1 MSLTVKADVIEN
13 RLYFKLSGN
22 FAKEEID
29 KLYTDVTFLVADLTP
44 GYDVIADFSECD
56 IGQIKGESFKKI
68 SNYLMVN
75 GLGEVVRVIEGNSLL
90 YDLAKSLPSSSSGF
104 IPVYAKTHEEAKET
118 LENSIKRNGIR
129 FYVNN
134 LPIKYSTNKQCGTG
148 QLVNIST
155 GGFSVQSVTQ
165 PLSDGEEFIME
176 IIFVNEDFTTDEF
189 TVKARVIRGDENSFA
204 AKFIGL
210 NSDQKEKLWK
220 CLIFGSSLLE

>member
-13 RLYFKLSGN
+13 RLYFKLSGD

-56 IGQIKGESFKKI
+56 IGQIKGKSLKKI
-68 SNYLMVN
+68 SNYLITN
-75 GLGEVVRVIEGNSLL
+75 GLGEVVRVIGGDSLL
-90 YDLAKSLPSSSSGF
+90 YDQAKALPPSSSGF
-104 IPVYAKTHEEAKET
+104 IPVYAKTHEEANET
-118 LENSIKRNGIR
+118 LESSIKRNGIR

-134 LPIKYSTNKQCGTG
+134 LPIKYSTNKHCGTG
-148 QLVNIST
+148 NLINVST
-155 GGFSVQSVTQ
+155 GGFAVESITL
-165 PLSDGEEFIME
+165 PLSHGEEIIME

-189 TVKARVIRGDENSFA
+189 TVKAKVIRGDEHSFA

-210 NSDQKEKLWK
+210 NDDQKEKLWK
-220 CLIFGSSLLE
+220 CLIVGSR

>member
-13 RLYFKLSGN
+13 RLYFKLSGD

-56 IGQIKGESFKKI
+56 IGQIKGKSLKKI
-68 SNYLMVN
+68 SNYLITN
-75 GLGEVVRVIEGNSLL
+75 GLGEVVRVIGGDSLL
-90 YDLAKSLPSSSSGF
+90 YDQAKALPPSSSGF

-118 LENSIKRNGIR
+118 LESSVKRNGIR

-134 LPIKYSTNKQCGTG
+134 LPIKYSTNRHCGTG
-148 QLVNIST
+148 NLVNVST
-155 GGFSVQSVTQ
+155 GGFAVESITL
-165 PLSDGEEFIME
+165 PLSHGEEFIME

-189 TVKARVIRGDENSFA
+189 TVKAKVIRGDKNSFA

-210 NSDQKEKLWK
+210 SDNQKEKLWK
-220 CLIFGSSLLE
+220 CLIHGSR

>member
-13 RLYFKLSGN
+13 RLYFKLSGD

-56 IGQIKGESFKKI
+56 IVQIKGKSLKRI
-68 SNYLMVN
+68 SNYLITN
-75 GLGEVVRVIEGNSLL
+75 GLGEVVRVIGGDSLL
-90 YDLAKSLPSSSSGF
+90 YDQAKALPPSSSGF

-118 LENSIKRNGIR
+118 LESSIKRNGIR

-134 LPIKYSTNKQCGTG
+134 LPIKYSTNKHCGTG
-148 QLVNIST
+148 NLINVST
-155 GGFSVQSVTQ
+155 GGFAVESITL
-165 PLSDGEEFIME
+165 PLSHGEEVIME

-189 TVKARVIRGDENSFA
+189 TVKAKVIRGDEHWFA

-210 NSDQKEKLWK
+210 NDDQKEKLWK
-220 CLIFGSSLLE
+220 CLIVGSR

>member
-13 RLYFKLSGN
+13 RLYFKLSKD
-22 FAKEEID
+22 FAKEDID

-56 IGQIKGESFKKI
+56 IEQIKDKSFKKI
-68 SNYLMVN
+68 SNYLIVN
-75 GLGEVVRVIEGNSLL
+75 GLGEVVRVIDGNSLL
-90 YDLAKSLPSSSSGF
+90 HDLAKTDPSLSSGF

-118 LENSIKRNGIR
+118 LKNSTKRNGIR

-134 LPIKYSTNKQCGTG
+134 IPVKYSTSKQCGTG
-148 QLVNIST
+148 QLANISI
-155 GGFSVQSVTQ
+155 GGFSVQSITQ
-165 PLSDGEEFIME
+165 PLSAGEEFIMK

-189 TVKARVIRGDENSFA
+189 SVKAKVIRGDENSFA
-204 AKFIGL
+204 GKFIGL

-220 CLIFGSSLLE
+220 CLIAGSSD

>member
-1 MSLTVKADVIEN
+1 MSLTVRADVIEN

-56 IGQIKGESFKKI
+56 IDQIKGKSLKKI
-68 SNYLMVN
+68 SNYLIVN
-75 GLGEVVRVIEGNSLL
+75 GLGEVVRVIDGNSLL
-90 YDLAKSLPSSSSGF
+90 YDLAKTHPSLSSGF
-104 IPVYAKTHEEAKET
+104 IPVYAKTYEEAKET
-118 LENSIKRNGIR
+118 LKNSIKRNGIR
-129 FYVNN
+129 FYLNN

-155 GGFSVQSVTQ
+155 GGFSVQSVTH
-165 PLSDGEEFIME
+165 PLSAGEDFIME

-189 TVKARVIRGDENSFA
+189 TVKARVIRGNENSFA

-210 NSDQKEKLWK
+210 NNDQKEKLWK
-220 CLIFGSSLLE
+220 MSHCRF